1 VPTSE
6 HRRRT
11 VVDVA
16 DPRIGRIIDLIESR
30 PSDALAIDSLAGAVN
45 LSASRLRRLFV
56 AQTGLTLSR
65 YIKRVRMS
73 RADELV
79 CSTFLSIKEIVAAVG
94 LRDESH
100 FVRDFKSCH
109 GCTPTE
115 RRRAVLA
122 KR

>member
-1 VPTSE
+1 
-6 HRRRT
+6 
-11 VVDVA
+11 
-16 DPRIGRIIDLIESR
+16 
-30 PSDALAIDSLAGAVN
+30 
-45 LSASRLRRLFV
+45 V